1 MTDERDPRTIPNLVS
16 DLVQQLSTLVRTE
29 GKLLRS
35 ELNES
40 AHRVGNG
47 AMEVAAGALLL
58 LAALIVLLQAL
69 IVALVNLG
77 LGAGWASL
85 LVGVVV
91 AAIGAIL
98 IKRGTSNMSPS
109 ELAPTRTAEQLRKDA
124 DLAQEQV
131 R

>member
-1 MTDERDPRTIPNLVS
+1 MTPDKDSRSIPSLFS
-16 DLVQQLSTLVRTE
+16 DLIQQLSALVQTE

-35 ELNES
+35 ELTQS
-40 AHRVGNG
+40 AHKMGNG

-69 IVALVNLG
+69 IVALSNLG
-77 LGAGWASL
+77 LDPAWAAL

-91 AAIGAIL
+91 AVIGAIL
-98 IKRGTSNMSPS
+98 VKRGTSNMSPS
-109 ELAPTRTAEQLRKDA
+109 ELAPTRTTEQLRKDA
-124 DLAQEQV
+124 ALAQEQT